1 MKTYLIS
8 YDLNEAESDEYNQLF
23 DYIKSFGTWANI
35 TKSLWAIKT
44 DSSAAEIRDAVKRI
58 VPDGSRIFVIKSSGV
73 AAWSNVICS
82 NAWLKEHL

>member
-23 DYIKSFGTWANI
+23 DYIKSFGTWAHI

-44 DSSAAEIRDAVKRI
+44 DSSAVEIRDAIKKI
-58 VPDGSRIFVIKSSGV
+58 VPDESRIFVAKSSGV
-73 AAWSNVICS
+73 AAWRNVFCR
-82 NAWLKEHL
+82 NAWLKEYL